1 MSHRSP
7 WVDDRNAALLTDQY
21 QLTMLQAYHREEL
34 VEDAVFSLFVRRLP
48 PSRNFLLACG
58 LDDALR
64 YLETLRFD
72 RDSLDYL
79 ASRNEFSREF
89 VDWLAGLRFTGDVH
103 ALPEGTPV
111 FAEEP
116 ILEVTAPL
124 PEAQLVETFLMN
136 QIHFQT
142 VVATKAARVVH
153 AAKGRTVVDFGL
165 RRAHGTDAGVKA
177 VRAYCIAGLAAT
189 SNVLAGRLYGVPV
202 SGTMAHSYIQA
213 HGSELEA
220 FRAFSELYPDTV
232 LLVDTYDTL
241 DGVRNVTALAAELGD
256 AFRVSAIRL
265 DSGDLAELAFASREM
280 LDEAGLE
287 DVEIFASGGLDEYE
301 IARLVE
307 AGAPINGFGVG
318 TGLGV
323 SKDAPS
329 LDIAYKLTAYA
340 GRGRL
345 KLSPDKRIIPGR
357 KQVFRVEEKGVA
369 VRDVIGLSGERD
381 LGRPLL
387 RQVMEAGART
397 PEGLMDLE
405 EARKLAQ
412 VELARLPDR
421 LLALDAADPPYAVR
435 MSAKLQAYRTKVAS
449 EVAGEGD
456 RVVIERPT
464 EP

>member
-79 ASRNEFSREF
+79 ASRDEFSREF
-89 VDWLAGLRFTGDVH
+89 VDWLADLRFTGDVH

-142 VVATKAARVVH
+142 LVATKAARVVH
-153 AAKGRTVVDFGL
+153 AARGRTVVDFGL
-165 RRAHGTDAGVKA
+165 RRTHGTDAGVKA
-177 VRAYCIAGLAAT
+177 VRAYYIAGLAAT
-189 SNVLAGRLYGVPV
+189 SNVLAGRVYGVPV

-220 FRAFSELYPDTV
+220 FRAFSELYPDSV

-241 DGVRNVTALAAELGD
+241 EGVRNVTALAAELGD
-256 AFRVSAIRL
+256 AFRVRAIRL

-307 AGAPINGFGVG
+307 AGAPITGFGVG

-357 KQVFRVEEKGVA
+357 KQVFRVEEKGLA
-369 VRDVIGLSGERD
+369 IRDVIGLSGERD

-387 RQVMEAGART
+387 RKVMEAGART

-405 EARKLAQ
+405 KARKLAQ

-421 LLALDAADPPYAVR
+421 LLALDAADPPYPVR
-435 MSAKLQAYRTKVAS
+435 MSAKLEAYRTKVAS
-449 EVAGEGD
+449 EVAGE
-456 RVVIERPT
+456 VT

>member
-165 RRAHGTDAGVKA
+165 RRTHGTDAGVKA

-189 SNVLAGRLYGVPV
+189 SNVLAGRLYGVPA

-241 DGVRNVTALAAELGD
+241 EGVRNVTALAAELGD
-256 AFRVSAIRL
+256 AFRVSAIGSTRGT
-265 DSGDLAELAFASREM
+265 SRSSHSRAARCWTRRASRMWRSSPAEGWTSTRSPGSSKR
-280 LDEAGLE
+280 ERRST
-287 DVEIFASGGLDEYE
+287 ASGWEP
-301 IARLVE
+301 AWVCRRTR
-307 AGAPINGFGVG
+307 PRW
-318 TGLGV
+318 T
-323 SKDAPS
+323 S
-329 LDIAYKLTAYA
+329 LT
-340 GRGRL
+340 
-345 KLSPDKRIIPGR
+345 S
-357 KQVFRVEEKGVA
+357 
-369 VRDVIGLSGERD
+369 
-381 LGRPLL
+381 
-387 RQVMEAGART
+387 
-397 PEGLMDLE
+397 
-405 EARKLAQ
+405 
-412 VELARLPDR
+412 
-421 LLALDAADPPYAVR
+421 
-435 MSAKLQAYRTKVAS
+435 
-449 EVAGEGD
+449 
-456 RVVIERPT
+456 
-464 EP
+464 

>member
-72 RDSLDYL
+72 RGSLDYL
-79 ASRNEFSREF
+79 ASRDEFSREF

-142 VVATKAARVVH
+142 LVATKAARVVH
-153 AAKGRTVVDFGL
+153 AARGRTVVDFGL
-165 RRAHGTDAGVKA
+165 RRTHGTDAGVKA
-177 VRAYCIAGLAAT
+177 VRAYYIAGLAAT
-189 SNVLAGRLYGVPV
+189 SNVLAGRAYGVPV

-220 FRAFSELYPDTV
+220 FRAFSELYPDSV

-241 DGVRNVTALAAELGD
+241 EGVRNVTALAAELGD

-265 DSGDLAELAFASREM
+265 DSGDLSELAFASREM

-307 AGAPINGFGVG
+307 AGAPITGFGVG

-357 KQVFRVEEKGVA
+357 KQVFRVEEKGLA
-369 VRDVIGLSGERD
+369 IRDVIGLSGERD

-387 RQVMEAGART
+387 RKVMEAGART
-397 PEGLMDLE
+397 PEG
-405 EARKLAQ
+405 
-412 VELARLPDR
+412 
-421 LLALDAADPPYAVR
+421 
-435 MSAKLQAYRTKVAS
+435 
-449 EVAGEGD
+449 
-456 RVVIERPT
+456 
-464 EP
+464 

>member
-48 PSRNFLLACG
+48 PRRNFLLACG

-79 ASRNEFSREF
+79 ASRDEFSREF
-89 VDWLAGLRFTGDVH
+89 VDWLADLRFTGDVH

-142 VVATKAARVVH
+142 LVATKAARVVH
-153 AAKGRTVVDFGL
+153 AARGRTVVDFGL
-165 RRAHGTDAGVKA
+165 RRTHGTDAGVKA
-177 VRAYCIAGLAAT
+177 VRAYYIAGLAAT
-189 SNVLAGRLYGVPV
+189 SNVLAGRVYGVPV

-220 FRAFSELYPDTV
+220 FRAFSELYPDSV

-241 DGVRNVTALAAELGD
+241 EGVRNVTALAAELGD
-256 AFRVSAIRL
+256 AFRVRAIRL

-307 AGAPINGFGVG
+307 AGAPITGFGVG

-357 KQVFRVEEKGVA
+357 KQVFRVEEKGLA
-369 VRDVIGLSGERD
+369 IRDVIGLSGERD

-387 RQVMEAGART
+387 RKVMEAGART

-405 EARKLAQ
+405 KARKLAQ

-421 LLALDAADPPYAVR
+421 LLALDAADPPYPVR
-435 MSAKLQAYRTKVAS
+435 MSAKLEAYRTKVAS
-449 EVAGEGD
+449 EV
-456 RVVIERPT
+456 T

>member
-48 PSRNFLLACG
+48 PRRNFLLACG

-79 ASRNEFSREF
+79 ASRDEFSREF
-89 VDWLAGLRFTGDVH
+89 VDWLAALRFTGDVH

-142 VVATKAARVVH
+142 LVATKAARVVH
-153 AAKGRTVVDFGL
+153 AARGRTVVDFGL
-165 RRAHGTDAGVKA
+165 RRTHGTDAGVKA
-177 VRAYCIAGLAAT
+177 VRAYYIAGLAAT
-189 SNVLAGRLYGVPV
+189 SNVLAGRAYGVPV

-220 FRAFSELYPDTV
+220 FRAFSELYPDSV

-241 DGVRNVTALAAELGD
+241 EGVRNVTALAAELGD
-256 AFRVSAIRL
+256 AFRVRAIRL

-307 AGAPINGFGVG
+307 AGAPITGFGVG

-357 KQVFRVEEKGVA
+357 KQVFRVEEKGLA
-369 VRDVIGLSGERD
+369 IRDVIGLSGERD

-387 RQVMEAGART
+387 RKVMEAGART

-405 EARKLAQ
+405 KARKLAQ

-421 LLALDAADPPYAVR
+421 LLALDAADPPYPVR
-435 MSAKLQAYRTKVAS
+435 MSAKLEAYRTKVAS
-449 EVAGEGD
+449 EVAGG
-456 RVVIERPT
+456 VT